1 MQPATAG
8 DESSSGGNAVRK
20 WGPVAAIVLIVAAV
34 AGVIVVS
41 GGDDDDGESS
51 DTTTAET
58 TATTD
63 AGSNTTAAPTT
74 APDDSTET
82 TESPATTAGDDGD
95 GGDAA
100 EIVYPLTFS
109 QAEEQG
115 IEVAW
120 DERCDTETGQW
131 AMPWFFAPEC
141 FAPFEG
147 DNGGETTSGVTGDTI
162 KVVYYL
168 GPDDD
173 PVLNFINDAIANDDT
188 NADDSATIQGMTEVF
203 NSFYELY
210 GRTVE
215 LEVFEGSGISSDE
228 VAARADAVRIAEEIQ
243 PFAVVGGPV
252 LTNAFADEL
261 AANGIVCLGCGPG
274 QPQEWYAE
282 RDPYVWTTGIGA
294 LQSREHVRE
303 FITKQLA
310 GGNAEFAGDPDFQSQ
325 PRTFGHV
332 YLESSA
338 ESQVNA
344 NALIDGLAADGIEMA
359 QVQSYV
365 LDPASLQASAAQIIA
380 QMKDAGVTTVILSAD
395 PVGPRDLTREATA
408 QEYFPEWVI
417 ASGALVDTT
426 AFARTYDQE
435 QWANAFGVSHN
446 WLRTPPE
453 QTGFYRLYEW
463 FNGSPPPADDTIEVL
478 IPSLSTMFTALQQTG
493 PDLTPET
500 FRDGVFTL
508 ASEPAITAPFLTW
521 GEAGIWDGL
530 DYNGVDDAVV
540 VWWDPNATGIDEIR
554 KEGQG
559 MYQYADGG
567 ARYLPGEW
575 PALSALFD
583 AASSLPFLDTP
594 PADETPPDYAPPG

>member
-173 PVLNFINDAIANDDT
+173 PVLNFINDAIAND
-188 NADDSATIQGMTEVF
+188 EH
-203 NSFYELY
+203 
-210 GRTVE
+210 
-215 LEVFEGSGISSDE
+215 SS
-228 VAARADAVRIAEEIQ
+228 
-243 PFAVVGGPV
+243 
-252 LTNAFADEL
+252 
-261 AANGIVCLGCGPG
+261 
-274 QPQEWYAE
+274 
-282 RDPYVWTTGIGA
+282 
-294 LQSREHVRE
+294 
-303 FITKQLA
+303 
-310 GGNAEFAGDPDFQSQ
+310 
-325 PRTFGHV
+325 
-332 YLESSA
+332 
-338 ESQVNA
+338 
-344 NALIDGLAADGIEMA
+344 
-359 QVQSYV
+359 
-365 LDPASLQASAAQIIA
+365 
-380 QMKDAGVTTVILSAD
+380 
-395 PVGPRDLTREATA
+395 
-408 QEYFPEWVI
+408 
-417 ASGALVDTT
+417 
-426 AFARTYDQE
+426 
-435 QWANAFGVSHN
+435 N
-446 WLRTPPE
+446 W
-453 QTGFYRLYEW
+453 
-463 FNGSPPPADDTIEVL
+463 
-478 IPSLSTMFTALQQTG
+478 
-493 PDLTPET
+493 
-500 FRDGVFTL
+500 
-508 ASEPAITAPFLTW
+508 
-521 GEAGIWDGL
+521 
-530 DYNGVDDAVV
+530 
-540 VWWDPNATGIDEIR
+540 IR
-554 KEGQG
+554 
-559 MYQYADGG
+559 
-567 ARYLPGEW
+567 W
-575 PALSALFD
+575 
-583 AASSLPFLDTP
+583 
-594 PADETPPDYAPPG
+594 

>member
-1 MQPATAG
+1 M
-8 DESSSGGNAVRK
+8 
-20 WGPVAAIVLIVAAV
+20 AAIVLIVAAV

-51 DTTTAET
+51 DSSTAET

-63 AGSNTTAAPTT
+63 TGSETTTAPTAAPDNTT
-74 APDDSTET
+74 DT
-82 TESPATTAGDDGD
+82 TESPTTAAVGS
-95 GGDAA
+95 GGEAA

-141 FAPFEG
+141 YAPFDG
-147 DNGGETTSGVTGDTI
+147 DNGGDTASGVTGDTI

-188 NADDSATIQGMTEVF
+188 NADDSATVQGMADVF

-261 AANGIVCLGCGPG
+261 AANGIVCLGCTPG

-282 RDPYVWTTGIGA
+282 RDPYVWTTAIGS

-303 FITKQLA
+303 FIANQLA
-310 GGNAEFAGDPDFQSQ
+310 GGNAEFAGDEDFQNQ
-325 PRTFGHV
+325 PRTFGHI

-338 ESQVNA
+338 ESQANA
-344 NALIDGLAADGIEMA
+344 EALIDGLAADGIEMA

-380 QMKDAGVTTVILSAD
+380 QMKDAGVTSVILSAD
-395 PVGPRDLTREATA
+395 PVAPRDLTREATA

-417 ASGALVDTT
+417 AAPTLVDTT

-435 QWANAFGVSHN
+435 QWANAFGVSHL

-453 QTGFYRLYEW
+453 DRGFYRLYEW

-478 IPSLSTMFTALQQTG
+478 IPSLSTMFAALQQTG
-493 PDLTPET
+493 PELTPES
-500 FRDGVFTL
+500 FREGVFGL
-508 ASEPAITAPFLTW
+508 GSDRAITQPFLSW
-521 GEAGIWDGL
+521 GEGDIWEGL
-530 DYNGVDDAVV
+530 DYNGVDDATVI
-540 VWWDPNATGIDEIR
+540 WWDPTSNGIDEIR

-575 PALSALFD
+575 PALSSLFD
-583 AASSLPFLDTP
+583 AADSVPFLDIP
-594 PADETPPDYAPPG
+594 PPDETPPDYPSPG